1 MFKPAPRT
9 FDEVAA
15 LWSAAAAA
23 VILAILVGM
32 LYVGREVFVP
42 IALAILLTFVLAPA
56 VRLLQHWHVPRVL
69 AVASVVLLA
78 FLVIS
83 GIGGLIATQV
93 NQLAGDLP
101 RYQFTMREKIKSLR
115 GGGATG
121 GTLER
126 AADVLQD
133 LGKELGKP
141 NEPKPATPAPAP
153 GQEARPIPVEV
164 RQPPPTALE
173 NLAALLAPLL
183 KPLTTTG
190 ITVLFVVFILLK
202 REDLRN
208 RVIKLAGSH
217 DLQKTTAALDD
228 AARRLSRLFLTQL
241 ALNAAFGL
249 TIGAGLWLIGVPSP
263 ILWGILAAVLR
274 FVPYVGA
281 LIAALFPLALAAAVD
296 PGWTMLAWT
305 AALFLVVEPLVG
317 HVIEPLVYGHSAGL
331 SPVAV
336 VLSAIFW
343 TALWGP
349 IGLVLATPLTI
360 CLVVL
365 GRHVERLHFLDV
377 MFGDRPA
384 LSPPEIFYQRML
396 ADDPEEAVDQAEEF
410 LKEKSLS
417 TYYDE
422 VALKGLKLAQADIAR
437 NSLEPER
444 IAQIKASVDELLDDL
459 ADEDDVTPS
468 PRGTTQDAEAVAAV
482 ETAGESGDLPV
493 LARDALPPGWQGEAP
508 VLCIAAR
515 SPFDPLA
522 AAMLSQLLGK
532 HGLAA
537 RVETATAPSRIQTLD
552 TEGAAIVCLCYL
564 DCSSS
569 AHVRYMIR
577 RLRQKLPHAKVVL
590 GCWHSD
596 DPPTADGVNAD
607 HMARTLRDAL
617 RFCIEAAQAAPETV
631 EAPALVA
638 DDAA

>member
-1 MFKPAPRT
+1 
-9 FDEVAA
+9 
-15 LWSAAAAA
+15 
-23 VILAILVGM
+23 
-32 LYVGREVFVP
+32 
-42 IALAILLTFVLAPA
+42 
-56 VRLLQHWHVPRVL
+56 
-69 AVASVVLLA
+69 
-78 FLVIS
+78 
-83 GIGGLIATQV
+83 
-93 NQLAGDLP
+93 
-101 RYQFTMREKIKSLR
+101 
-115 GGGATG
+115 
-121 GTLER
+121 
-126 AADVLQD
+126 
-133 LGKELGKP
+133 
-141 NEPKPATPAPAP
+141 
-153 GQEARPIPVEV
+153 VEV

-173 NLAALLAPLL
+173 NLAALLVPLL

-190 ITVLFVVFILLK
+190 ITILFVVFILLK

-263 ILWGILAAVLR
+263 VLWGILAAVLR

-365 GRHVERLHFLDV
+365 GRHVERLQFLDV

-422 VALKGLKLAQADIAR
+422 VALRGLKLAQADVAR

-444 IAQIKASVDELLDDL
+444 IAQIKASVEELVDDL

-468 PRGTTQDAEAVAAV
+468 PRGATQDAEAVAAV
-482 ETAGESGDLPV
+482 ETACESGDLPM
-493 LARDALPPGWQGEAP
+493 LDRAALPAGWQGDTP

-522 AAMLSQLLGK
+522 AAMLAQLLGK

-537 RVETATAPSRIQTLD
+537 RVETATSPSRIQTLD

-569 AHVRYMIR
+569 AHVRYMVR
-577 RLRQKLPHAKVVL
+577 RLRQKLPHARIVL

-596 DPPTADGVNAD
+596 DPPTADGVKAD
-607 HMARTLRDAL
+607 HMARTLRDVL
-617 RFCIEAAQAAPETV
+617 RFCVEAAQATPETV
-631 EAPALVA
+631 EAPALVT
-638 DDAA
+638 DDVA